1 MLQPTTF
8 SKAKGF
14 TLVEL
19 LIVVAII
26 GVLSSIAVPTYKNY
40 VKKSEAAAGYATA
53 RALLTNIDMH
63 IQERGSFPSAVS
75 EAGGSQN
82 MNKLGTVSFDSSGQK
97 VTFAF
102 NSNSTIENAKFELVK
117 SSGGWN
123 CSFVSAGVSIT
134 SSELPKSCN

>member
-1 MLQPTTF
+1 MNTSHQ
-8 SKAKGF
+8 KGF

-63 IQERGSFPSAVS
+63 IQEQGSFPTDLAD
-75 EAGGSQN
+75 AGGSDD
-82 MNKLGTVSFDSSGQK
+82 MNNLGLLSFDDTEQT
-97 VTFAF
+97 VTFEF
-102 NSNSTIENAKFELVK
+102 NGNSTIDNASFVLTR
-117 SSGGWN
+117 SSTGWG
-123 CSFVSAGVSIT
+123 CQFVSAGVSIE

>member
-1 MLQPTTF
+1 MNTSHQ
-8 SKAKGF
+8 KGF

-63 IQERGSFPSAVS
+63 LQEQGSFPTDLAD
-75 EAGGSQN
+75 AGGSAN
-82 MNKLGTVSFDSSGQK
+82 MSNLGLLSFDDTEQT
-97 VTFAF
+97 VTFEF
-102 NSNSTIENAKFELVK
+102 NDNSTIDNASFVLTR
-117 SSGGWN
+117 SSTGWG
-123 CSFVSAGVSIT
+123 CQFVSAGVSIE

>member
-1 MLQPTTF
+1 MSV
-8 SKAKGF
+8 SKRQQGF

-63 IQERGSFPSAVS
+63 IQEQGSFPTALSQ
-75 EAGGSQN
+75 AGGSAD
-82 MNKLGTVSFDSSGQK
+82 MNNLGQLDFDDSAET
-97 VTFAF
+97 VTFEF
-102 NSNSTIENAKFELVK
+102 NSNSTIDGASFVLTR
-117 SSGGWN
+117 SSGGWG
-123 CSFVSAGVSIT
+123 CGFVSAGVSIDQ
-134 SSELPKSCN
+134 SELPKSCN